1 MVIDNIKLGFKDLKK
16 NIRNFILFG
25 LLISSISIVIISS
38 SFSLIEIFKEGN
50 RTKITYYA
58 VPVSYEMTDFV
69 KVEDRVD
76 KVLNNGGYTSFV
88 SSNINEEY
96 GVFIKFFLGKFQ
108 KNSENKILIGV
119 DMVELESFKQKVKNL
134 KVVSIEDLDKKSL
147 KLVNVDIEFND
158 ENLVFVEMDKK
169 YNSLSDFKLN
179 TDELKNLIEN
189 TTFDDKDIENGLDK
203 EFDNAILNSNIV
215 FKKHINSENT
225 ETEIDFIIKYIY
237 FFVSLLMLAFS
248 ISFGIF
254 IKNLYKKLFREYKI
268 HIICGA
274 TKKSIFI
281 RNSVFILTLIFTNF
295 MLMNFLNRFEYN
307 TLFFI
312 NIGINIVCILI
323 LEFVIL
329 NMLIR
334 ENLSTTLMGGE

>member
-1 MVIDNIKLGFKDLKK
+1 MIIDNIKLGFKDLKK

-76 KVLNNGGYTSFV
+76 KLLKKGGYTSFV
-88 SSNINEEY
+88 SSKINEEY
-96 GVFIKFFLGKFQ
+96 GIFIKIFLGKFQ
-108 KNSENKILIGV
+108 KNSENKILLGV
-119 DMVELESFKQKVKNL
+119 DIVELESFKQKIKNI
-134 KVVSIEDLDKKSL
+134 KVVSIEDLDKKKL
-147 KLVNVDIEFND
+147 ELVNFDIGFND

-179 TDELKNLIEN
+179 TEELKDLIES
-189 TTFDDKDIENGLDK
+189 TTFDYKDIENGFDK
-203 EFDNAILNSNIV
+203 EFDKAILNSNIV

-225 ETEIDFIIKYIY
+225 ETEIDFILKYIY
-237 FFVSLLMLAFS
+237 FFIALLLLAFF

-295 MLMNFLNRFEYN
+295 MIMNFLNRFEYN
-307 TLFFI
+307 PLFFI
-312 NIGINIVCILI
+312 NIGMNIVCILI

-334 ENLSTTLMGGE
+334 EDLSTTLMGGE